1 MISYLEGKI
10 EYLGDKFVILNTG
23 GIGYKVSIIPRLLNS
38 LSENKPIVKDVKS
51 PLATTSAD
59 PVAQALR
66 GQAPLVR
73 LHIHSQLNM
82 REGVFD
88 MYGFEKREDLELFHL
103 LISVSGIGPKNALGI
118 MSSVEPKHLK
128 AAVVN
133 NDPEYLKKI
142 SGLGP
147 KTAQRLIMEL
157 QNKVDYLETG
167 DMKGMDLG
175 QEGEAMEALVALGY
189 TLSQAKE
196 ALKEDAKGK
205 TLEQRVREA
214 LKLLGKNRR

>member
-23 GIGYKVSIIPRLLNS
+23 GIGYRVNIVPRLLNS
-38 LSENKPIVKDVKS
+38 LSESKPSVNTIK
-51 PLATTSAD
+51 
-59 PVAQALR
+59 
-66 GQAPLVR
+66 
-73 LHIHSQLNM
+73 LHIHSRLNM
-82 REGVFD
+82 REGTFD
-88 MYGFEKREDLELFHL
+88 LYGFEDREGLELFHL
-103 LISVSGIGPKNALGI
+103 LTSVSGIGPKNALNI

-157 QNKVDYLETG
+157 QNKVDYLEIG

>member
-10 EYLGDKFVILNTG
+10 EYSGDKFVILSAG
-23 GIGYKVSIIPRLLNS
+23 GMGYKVNIIPKLLNS
-38 LSENKPIVKDVKS
+38 ISESKTLVKGR
-51 PLATTSAD
+51 SAEQGE
-59 PVAQALR
+59 AQ
-66 GQAPLVR
+66 PSIK

-82 REGVFD
+82 REGTFD
-88 MYGFEKREDLELFHL
+88 MYGFDKREDLELFHL
-103 LISVSGIGPKNALGI
+103 LISVSGIGPKNALNI
-118 MSSVEPKHLK
+118 MSSVEPRHLK

-157 QNKVDYLETG
+157 QNKVDYLEIG

-175 QEGEAMEALVALGY
+175 QEGEATEALLTLGY
-189 TLSQAKE
+189 TLNQAKE

>member
-23 GIGYKVSIIPRLLNS
+23 GIGYKVNIVPKLLNS
-38 LSENKPIVKDVKS
+38 ISESQSPVK
-51 PLATTSAD
+51 L
-59 PVAQALR
+59 L
-66 GQAPLVR
+66 
-73 LHIHSQLNM
+73 IHSQLNM
-82 REGVFD
+82 REGTFD
-88 MYGFEKREDLELFHL
+88 LYGFQDREGLELFNL
-103 LISVSGIGPKNALGI
+103 LISVSGIGPKNALNI

-167 DMKGMDLG
+167 DMQGMDLG
-175 QEGEAMEALVALGY
+175 QEGEAMEALVSLGY
-189 TLSQAKE
+189 TLNQAKE

>member
-1 MISYLEGKI
+1 M
-10 EYLGDKFVILNTG
+10 GDKFVILNTG
-23 GIGYKVSIIPRLLNS
+23 GIGYKVNIVPKLLNS
-38 LSENKPIVKDVKS
+38 LSEDKPVVK
-51 PLATTSAD
+51 LF
-59 PVAQALR
+59 
-66 GQAPLVR
+66 
-73 LHIHSQLNM
+73 IHSRLNM
-82 REGVFD
+82 REGTFD
-88 MYGFEKREDLELFHL
+88 LYGFEDREGLELFHL
-103 LISVSGIGPKNALGI
+103 LVSVSGIGPKNALNI
-118 MSSVEPKHLK
+118 MSSVEPKHLN

-133 NDPEYLKKI
+133 NDPDYLKKI

-157 QNKVDYLETG
+157 QNKVDYLEIG

-175 QEGEAMEALVALGY
+175 QEGEATEALLTLGY
-189 TLSQAKE
+189 TLNQAKE

>member
-10 EYLGDKFVILNTG
+10 EYSGDKFVILNTG
-23 GIGYKVSIIPRLLNS
+23 GIGYKVNIIPRLLNS
-38 LSENKPIVKDVKS
+38 LSESKALVNPALAGKSGVNTVK
-51 PLATTSAD
+51 
-59 PVAQALR
+59 
-66 GQAPLVR
+66 

-82 REGVFD
+82 RDGTFD
-88 MYGFEKREDLELFHL
+88 LYGFDDREGLELFHL
-103 LISVSGIGPKNALGI
+103 LISVSGIGPKNALNI
-118 MSSVEPKHLK
+118 MSSVEPRHLR

-147 KTAQRLIMEL
+147 KTAQRLILEL
-157 QNKVDYLETG
+157 QNKVDYLEVG

-175 QEGEAMEALVALGY
+175 QEGEATEALLTLGY
-189 TLSQAKE
+189 TLSQAKD

-214 LKLLGKNRR
+214 LKLLGKNRK

>member
-10 EYLGDKFVILNTG
+10 EYSADKYVILNTG
-23 GIGYKVSIIPRLLNS
+23 GIGYKVNIIPKLLNS
-38 LSENKPIVKDVKS
+38 LSESKTIVNAIK
-51 PLATTSAD
+51 
-59 PVAQALR
+59 
-66 GQAPLVR
+66 

-82 REGVFD
+82 REGTFD
-88 MYGFEKREDLELFHL
+88 MYGFDKQEDLELFHL
-103 LISVSGIGPKNALGI
+103 LTSVSGIGPKNALNI

-133 NDPEYLKKI
+133 NDPDYLKKI

-157 QNKVDYLETG
+157 QNKVDYLEIG

-189 TLSQAKE
+189 TLSQAKD

-214 LKLLGKNRR
+214 LKLLGKNGR

>member
-1 MISYLEGKI
+1 MISFLQGTV
-10 EYLGDKFVILNTG
+10 EYLGDKFIVINTGISGQG
-23 GIGYKVSIIPRLLNS
+23 GIGYKVNIVPKLLNS
-38 LSENKPIVKDVKS
+38 LSEIKTPVNGQGQMVK
-51 PLATTSAD
+51 
-59 PVAQALR
+59 
-66 GQAPLVR
+66 

-88 MYGFEKREDLELFHL
+88 LYGFNDMEDLNLFHL
-103 LISVSGIGPKNALGI
+103 LISVSGIGPKNALNI
-118 MSSVEPKHLK
+118 MSSLEPKHLK
-128 AAVVN
+128 MAVVN

-147 KTAQRLIMEL
+147 KTARRLILEL
-157 QNKVDYLETG
+157 QNKVDYLDEG
-167 DMKGMDLG
+167 DLKGADLG
-175 QEGEAMEALVALGY
+175 QEGEATEALLTLGY

>member
-1 MISYLEGKI
+1 MISFLEGKI
-10 EYLGDKFVILNTG
+10 EYRGDKYVILNAG
-23 GIGYKVSIIPRLLNS
+23 GIGYKVNIVPKLLNS
-38 LSENKPIVKDVKS
+38 LSESKTLVNTVK
-51 PLATTSAD
+51 
-59 PVAQALR
+59 
-66 GQAPLVR
+66 

-82 REGVFD
+82 REGTFD
-88 MYGFEKREDLELFHL
+88 MYGFDKREDLELFHL
-103 LISVSGIGPKNALGI
+103 LISVSGIGPKNALNI

-157 QNKVDYLETG
+157 QNKVDYLEIG

-175 QEGEAMEALVALGY
+175 QEGEATEALLTLGY
-189 TLSQAKE
+189 TLSQAKD

>member
-1 MISYLEGKI
+1 MISYLEGKV

-23 GIGYKVSIIPRLLNS
+23 GIGYKVNIIPRLLNS
-38 LSENKPIVKDVKS
+38 LSENKPIVKMF
-51 PLATTSAD
+51 
-59 PVAQALR
+59 
-66 GQAPLVR
+66 
-73 LHIHSQLNM
+73 IHSRLNM
-82 REGVFD
+82 REGTFD
-88 MYGFEKREDLELFHL
+88 LYGFDDRDGLELFNL
-103 LISVSGIGPKNALGI
+103 LVSVSGIGPKNALNI

-133 NDPEYLKKI
+133 NDPDYLKKI

-147 KTAQRLIMEL
+147 KTAQRLILEL
-157 QNKVDYLETG
+157 QNKVDYLEIG

-175 QEGEAMEALVALGY
+175 QEGEATEALLALGY

>member
-1 MISYLEGKI
+1 MISFLEGKI
-10 EYLGDKFVILNTG
+10 EYSGDKFVILNTG
-23 GIGYKVSIIPRLLNS
+23 GIGYKVNIVPKLLNS
-38 LSENKPIVKDVKS
+38 LSESKPIVK
-51 PLATTSAD
+51 LFT
-59 PVAQALR
+59 
-66 GQAPLVR
+66 
-73 LHIHSQLNM
+73 HSQLNM

-88 MYGFEKREDLELFHL
+88 IYGFDKREDLELFHL
-103 LISVSGIGPKNALGI
+103 LISVSGIGPKNALNI

-133 NDPEYLKKI
+133 NDPDYLKKI

-157 QNKVDYLETG
+157 QNKVDYLEIG

-189 TLSQAKE
+189 TLSQAKD

>member
-1 MISYLEGKI
+1 MMISYLEGKI
-10 EYLGDKFVILNTG
+10 EHIGDKFVILNTG
-23 GIGYKVSIIPRLLNS
+23 GIGYKVNIVPKLLNS
-38 LSENKPIVKDVKS
+38 ISKCQPPVK
-51 PLATTSAD
+51 LF
-59 PVAQALR
+59 
-66 GQAPLVR
+66 
-73 LHIHSQLNM
+73 IHSRLNM
-82 REGVFD
+82 REGSFD
-88 MYGFEKREDLELFHL
+88 LYGFDNQEGLELFNL
-103 LISVSGIGPKNALGI
+103 LVSVSGIGPKNALGI
-118 MSSVEPKHLK
+118 MSAVEPKHLK

-167 DMKGMDLG
+167 DMQGMDLG
-175 QEGEAMEALVALGY
+175 QEGEAMEALVSLGY
-189 TLSQAKE
+189 TLNQAKE

>member
-1 MISYLEGKI
+1 MISYLEGTI
-10 EYLGDKFVILNTG
+10 EYSGDKFLVLNAG
-23 GIGYKVSIIPRLLNS
+23 GIGYKVNIIPKLLNS
-38 LSENKPIVKDVKS
+38 LSESKALVNGSTSS
-51 PLATTSAD
+51 PRPT
-59 PVAQALR
+59 
-66 GQAPLVR
+66 VR

-82 REGVFD
+82 REGTFD
-88 MYGFEKREDLELFHL
+88 MYGFDNREDLELFHL
-103 LISVSGIGPKNALGI
+103 LISVSGIGPKNALNI

-133 NDPEYLKKI
+133 NDPDYLKKI

-157 QNKVDYLETG
+157 QNKVDYLEIG

-175 QEGEAMEALVALGY
+175 QEGEATEALLTLGY
-189 TLSQAKE
+189 TLSQAKD

>member
-1 MISYLEGKI
+1 MISFLEGTI
-10 EYLGDKFVILNTG
+10 EYSGDKFIILNAG
-23 GIGYKVSIIPRLLNS
+23 GIGYRVNIIPKLLNS
-38 LSENKPIVKDVKS
+38 LSKNK
-51 PLATTSAD
+51 
-59 PVAQALR
+59 ALVN
-66 GQAPLVR
+66 GSNGEPNQKIK

-82 REGVFD
+82 REGTFD
-88 MYGFEKREDLELFHL
+88 MYGFDKREDLDLFHL

-128 AAVVN
+128 AAVIN
-133 NDPEYLKKI
+133 NDPDYLKKI

-147 KTAQRLIMEL
+147 KTAQRLILEL

-189 TLSQAKE
+189 TLSQAKD
-196 ALKEDAKGK
+196 ALKEDAKGQ
-205 TLEQRVREA
+205 TLEQRVRDA

>member
-10 EYLGDKFVILNTG
+10 EYTGDKFVILNTG
-23 GIGYKVSIIPRLLNS
+23 GIGYKVNMVPKLLNS
-38 LSENKPIVKDVKS
+38 LSESKPPVK
-51 PLATTSAD
+51 LF
-59 PVAQALR
+59 
-66 GQAPLVR
+66 
-73 LHIHSQLNM
+73 IHSQLNM
-82 REGVFD
+82 REGTFD
-88 MYGFEKREDLELFHL
+88 MYGFDDREGLELFHL
-103 LISVSGIGPKNALGI
+103 LISVSGIGPKNALNI

-133 NDPEYLKKI
+133 NDPDYLKKI

-147 KTAQRLIMEL
+147 KTAQRLILEL
-157 QNKVDYLETG
+157 QNKVDYLEIG

-175 QEGEAMEALVALGY
+175 QEGEATEALLTLGY
-189 TLSQAKE
+189 TLNQAKE

>member
-1 MISYLEGKI
+1 MISFLEGTI
-10 EYLGDKFVILNTG
+10 EYVGDKFVILNTG
-23 GIGYKVSIIPRLLNS
+23 GIGYKVNIIPRLLNS
-38 LSENKPIVKDVKS
+38 LSENKTIVK
-51 PLATTSAD
+51 LN
-59 PVAQALR
+59 
-66 GQAPLVR
+66 
-73 LHIHSQLNM
+73 IHSQLNM
-82 REGVFD
+82 REGTFD
-88 MYGFEKREDLELFHL
+88 MYGFENMEDLELFHL
-103 LISVSGIGPKNALGI
+103 LISVSGIGPKNALNI
-118 MSSVEPKHLK
+118 MASVEPKHLK

-157 QNKVDYLETG
+157 QNKVDYLEEG

-175 QEGEAMEALVALGY
+175 QEGEATEALLTLGY

>member
-23 GIGYKVSIIPRLLNS
+23 GIGYKVNIIPKLLNS
-38 LSENKPIVKDVKS
+38 LSENKPIVK
-51 PLATTSAD
+51 
-59 PVAQALR
+59 
-66 GQAPLVR
+66 

-88 MYGFEKREDLELFHL
+88 MYGFDNREDLELFHL
-103 LISVSGIGPKNALGI
+103 LISVSGIGPKNALNI
-118 MSSVEPKHLK
+118 MASVEPKHLK

-157 QNKVDYLETG
+157 QNKVDYLEIG

-175 QEGEAMEALVALGY
+175 QEGEATEALLTLGY
-189 TLSQAKE
+189 TLSQAKD

-214 LKLLGKNRR
+214 LKFISGP

>member
-10 EYLGDKFVILNTG
+10 EYTGDKFVILNTG
-23 GIGYKVSIIPRLLNS
+23 GIGYKVNIVPKLLNS
-38 LSENKPIVKDVKS
+38 LSEDKPVVK
-51 PLATTSAD
+51 LF
-59 PVAQALR
+59 
-66 GQAPLVR
+66 
-73 LHIHSQLNM
+73 IHSRLNM
-82 REGVFD
+82 REGTFD
-88 MYGFEKREDLELFHL
+88 LYGFEDREGLELFHL
-103 LISVSGIGPKNALGI
+103 LVSVSGIGPKNALNI

-133 NDPEYLKKI
+133 NDPDYLKKI

-157 QNKVDYLETG
+157 QNKVDYLEIG

-175 QEGEAMEALVALGY
+175 QEGEATEALLTLGY
-189 TLSQAKE
+189 TLNQAKE

>member
-10 EYLGDKFVILNTG
+10 EHIGDKYVILNTG
-23 GIGYKVSIIPRLLNS
+23 GMGYKVNIIPKLLNS
-38 LSENKPIVKDVKS
+38 LSEIKTTVKLFV
-51 PLATTSAD
+51 
-59 PVAQALR
+59 
-66 GQAPLVR
+66 
-73 LHIHSQLNM
+73 HSQLNM
-82 REGVFD
+82 REGTFD
-88 MYGFEKREDLELFHL
+88 LYGFDTQEGLELFHL
-103 LISVSGIGPKNALGI
+103 LVSVSGIGPKNALNI
-118 MSSVEPKHLK
+118 MSSVEPRHLK

-133 NDPEYLKKI
+133 NDPDYLKKI

-147 KTAQRLIMEL
+147 KTAQRLILEL
-157 QNKVDYLETG
+157 QNKVDYLEIG

>member
-1 MISYLEGKI
+1 MISFLEGTI
-10 EYLGDKFVILNTG
+10 EYTGDKFVILNTG
-23 GIGYKVSIIPRLLNS
+23 SIGYKISIVPKLLNILTNS
-38 LSENKPIVKDVKS
+38 QDKVK
-51 PLATTSAD
+51 
-59 PVAQALR
+59 
-66 GQAPLVR
+66 

-82 REGVFD
+82 REGIFD
-88 MYGFEKREDLELFHL
+88 LYGFDNREDLELFHL
-103 LISVSGIGPKNALGI
+103 LISVSGIGPKNALNI

-133 NDPEYLKKI
+133 NDPDYLKKI

-157 QNKVDYLETG
+157 QNKVDYLEIG

-175 QEGEAMEALVALGY
+175 QEGEATEALLTLGY

-196 ALKEDAKGK
+196 ALKEDAKGR

>member
-23 GIGYKVSIIPRLLNS
+23 GIGYKVNIIPRLLNS
-38 LSENKPIVKDVKS
+38 LSESKPIVKF
-51 PLATTSAD
+51 
-59 PVAQALR
+59 
-66 GQAPLVR
+66 
-73 LHIHSQLNM
+73 HIHSQLNM
-82 REGVFD
+82 REGTFD
-88 MYGFEKREDLELFHL
+88 MYGFDNREDLELFHL
-103 LISVSGIGPKNALGI
+103 LISVSGIGPKNALNI

-133 NDPEYLKKI
+133 NDPDYLKKI

-157 QNKVDYLETG
+157 QNKVDYLEIG

-175 QEGEAMEALVALGY
+175 QEGEATEALLILGY
-189 TLSQAKE
+189 TLSQAKD

>member
-23 GIGYKVSIIPRLLNS
+23 GIGYKVNIIPKLLNS
-38 LSENKPIVKDVKS
+38 LSENKP
-51 PLATTSAD
+51 
-59 PVAQALR
+59 
-66 GQAPLVR
+66 LVNTIK

-82 REGVFD
+82 REGTFD
-88 MYGFEKREDLELFHL
+88 MYGFENREDIELFHL
-103 LISVSGIGPKNALGI
+103 LISVSGIGPKNALNI

-147 KTAQRLIMEL
+147 KTAQRLILEL
-157 QNKVDYLETG
+157 QNKVDYLEIG

-175 QEGEAMEALVALGY
+175 QEGEATEALLTLGY
-189 TLSQAKE
+189 TLSQAKD

>member
-1 MISYLEGKI
+1 MRSASYNMISFLEGTI
-10 EYLGDKFVILNTG
+10 EYAGDKFVILNTG
-23 GIGYKVSIIPRLLNS
+23 SIGYKVNITPRLLNS
-38 LSENKPIVKDVKS
+38 LAKNQ
-51 PLATTSAD
+51 D
-59 PVAQALR
+59 PVKLF
-66 GQAPLVR
+66 V
-73 LHIHSQLNM
+73 HSQLNM
-82 REGVFD
+82 REGTFD
-88 MYGFEKREDLELFHL
+88 LYGFNDREGLELFHL
-103 LISVSGIGPKNALGI
+103 LISVSGIGPKNALNI
-118 MSSVEPKHLK
+118 MASVEPKHLK

-157 QNKVDYLETG
+157 QNKVDYLEEG

-175 QEGEAMEALVALGY
+175 QEGEATEALLTLGY

>member
-1 MISYLEGKI
+1 MISFLEGTI
-10 EYLGDKFVILNTG
+10 EYSGDKFVILNTG
-23 GIGYKVSIIPRLLNS
+23 GIGYKVNIVPKLLNS
-38 LSENKPIVKDVKS
+38 VSNCKS
-51 PLATTSAD
+51 SVNGSTGSPRTT
-59 PVAQALR
+59 
-66 GQAPLVR
+66 VR

-82 REGVFD
+82 REGTFD
-88 MYGFEKREDLELFHL
+88 MYGFADREGLELFNL
-103 LISVSGIGPKNALGI
+103 LISVSGIGPKNALNI

-133 NDPEYLKKI
+133 NDPDYLKKI

-147 KTAQRLIMEL
+147 KTAQRLILEL
-157 QNKVDYLETG
+157 QNKVDYIELG

-189 TLSQAKE
+189 TLSQAKD

>member
-10 EYLGDKFVILNTG
+10 EHSGDKYVILNAG
-23 GIGYKVSIIPRLLNS
+23 GIGYKVNIIPKLLNS
-38 LSENKPIVKDVKS
+38 LSESK
-51 PLATTSAD
+51 
-59 PVAQALR
+59 AL
-66 GQAPLVR
+66 VNTIK

-82 REGVFD
+82 REGTFD
-88 MYGFEKREDLELFHL
+88 MYGFDNREDLELFHL
-103 LISVSGIGPKNALGI
+103 LISVSGIGPKNALNI

-133 NDPEYLKKI
+133 NNPDYLKKI

-157 QNKVDYLETG
+157 QNKVDYLEIG

-175 QEGEAMEALVALGY
+175 QEGEATEALLTLGY
-189 TLSQAKE
+189 TLSQAKD

>member
-10 EYLGDKFVILNTG
+10 EYSGDKYVILNTG
-23 GIGYKVSIIPRLLNS
+23 GIGYKVNIVPKLLNS
-38 LSENKPIVKDVKS
+38 LSESKTLVNTVK
-51 PLATTSAD
+51 
-59 PVAQALR
+59 
-66 GQAPLVR
+66 

-82 REGVFD
+82 REGTFD
-88 MYGFEKREDLELFHL
+88 MYGFDKREDLELFHL
-103 LISVSGIGPKNALGI
+103 LISVSGIGPKNALNI

-157 QNKVDYLETG
+157 QNKVDYLEIG

-175 QEGEAMEALVALGY
+175 QEGEATEALLTLGY
-189 TLSQAKE
+189 TLSQAKD

>member
-1 MISYLEGKI
+1 MISYLEGKV
-10 EYLGDKFVILNTG
+10 EYSGDKFVILNTG
-23 GIGYKVSIIPRLLNS
+23 LSGQGGIGYKVNIIPKLLNI
-38 LSENKPIVKDVKS
+38 LTKS
-51 PLATTSAD
+51 TEVVNTR
-59 PVAQALR
+59 V
-66 GQAPLVR
+66 PLVR

-82 REGVFD
+82 REGTFD
-88 MYGFEKREDLELFHL
+88 LYGFDDREGLELFHL
-103 LISVSGIGPKNALGI
+103 LISVSGIGPKNALNI

-133 NDPEYLKKI
+133 NNPEYLKKI

-175 QEGEAMEALVALGY
+175 QEGEATEALLTLGY

>member
-10 EYLGDKFVILNTG
+10 EYVGDRFVILNTG
-23 GIGYKVSIIPRLLNS
+23 AIGYKVNIIPRLLNS
-38 LSENKPIVKDVKS
+38 LSENKTIVNPTPS
-51 PLATTSAD
+51 NSAD
-59 PVAQALR
+59 HQEGGGLGT
-66 GQAPLVR
+66 GQGSLVR
-73 LHIHSQLNM
+73 LFVHSRLNM
-82 REGVFD
+82 REGTFD
-88 MYGFEKREDLELFHL
+88 LYGFDKQDDLELFHL
-103 LISVSGIGPKNALGI
+103 LVSVSGIGPKNALNI

-147 KTAQRLIMEL
+147 KTAQRLILEL

-175 QEGEAMEALVALGY
+175 QEGEAMEALVTLGY
-189 TLSQAKE
+189 TLSQAKD
-196 ALKEDAKGK
+196 ALKEDAKGQ

>member
-10 EYLGDKFVILNTG
+10 EYLGDKFIILNTG
-23 GIGYKVSIIPRLLNS
+23 GIGYNVNIVPKLLNS
-38 LSENKPIVKDVKS
+38 LTKSQDLVK
-51 PLATTSAD
+51 LF
-59 PVAQALR
+59 
-66 GQAPLVR
+66 
-73 LHIHSQLNM
+73 IHSRLNM
-82 REGVFD
+82 REGSFELF
-88 MYGFEKREDLELFHL
+88 GFEDREGLELFHL
-103 LISVSGIGPKNALGI
+103 LTSVSGIGPKNALNI

-133 NDPEYLKKI
+133 NDPDYLKKI

-167 DMKGMDLG
+167 DMQGMDLG
-175 QEGEAMEALVALGY
+175 QEGEATEALLTLGY
-189 TLSQAKE
+189 TLNQAKE
-196 ALKEDAKGK
+196 ALKEDAKGQ

>member
-10 EYLGDKFVILNTG
+10 EYSGDKFVILNAG
-23 GIGYKVSIIPRLLNS
+23 GIGYKVNIIPKLLNS
-38 LSENKPIVKDVKS
+38 LSESKSIVK
-51 PLATTSAD
+51 LN
-59 PVAQALR
+59 
-66 GQAPLVR
+66 
-73 LHIHSQLNM
+73 IHSQLNM
-82 REGVFD
+82 REGTFD
-88 MYGFEKREDLELFHL
+88 MYGFDTREDLELFHL
-103 LISVSGIGPKNALGI
+103 LISVSGIGPKNALNI
-118 MSSVEPKHLK
+118 MSSVEPRHLK

-133 NDPEYLKKI
+133 NDPDYLKKI

-157 QNKVDYLETG
+157 QNKVDYLEVG
-167 DMKGMDLG
+167 DMKGLDLG
-175 QEGEAMEALVALGY
+175 QEGEATEALLTLGY
-189 TLSQAKE
+189 TLNQAKE